1 MSRFDEQEFKSQM
14 MRATEAMLEWAKS
27 HPDCTLRELE
37 ERVQEWKVQME
48 ADLEASVAVQNA
60 SVDVEEPCS
69 WAMGIPRVSGTERD
83 DVAGSDSG
91 KAGIGRWIG
100 LVLSSIRNVALS
112 LLRYFFPDEFI
123 PDAQRKVCVMPEGH
137 FVAIFT
143 TKTVKSP

>member
-1 MSRFDEQEFKSQM
+1 MGKKPSG
-14 MRATEAMLEWAKS
+14 L
-27 HPDCTLRELE
+27 HTLRARRAGSGVES
-37 ERVQEWKVQME
+37 
-48 ADLEASVAVQNA
+48 ADGVVLEASVAVQNA